1 MRIRVVG
8 LALPAV
14 IGMTA
19 AVTSCGS
26 APATVQPAAPATPS
40 ASGSAVSGSPAASLA
55 ASSSPAPLPAG
66 YTRIGGAAQGV
77 SVAAPASWAVVDPA
91 KESIKNAASKLD
103 LKGISAG
110 TLVQDLQ
117 TMQKLHGVMVVDA
130 KSAVD
135 DPSHFARNLN
145 AYCSTSGVTDTGSAG
160 VQLLRTGAAA
170 EFQQMGA
177 TNVTQKDIEVGGV
190 PGLETSYQLNSPNMG
205 TLYGS
210 QLEVL
215 PKANDACFVTLSVDA
230 REPAGNIL
238 SVAAATAQFP

>member
-8 LALPAV
+8 LALPVV
-14 IGMTA
+14 IGMTV

-26 APATVQPAAPATPS
+26 APVTAKPAAPATPS
-40 ASGSAVSGSPAASLA
+40 ASGSTASGRPAASSA
-55 ASSSPAPLPAG
+55 ASSSPAHVPAG
-66 YTRIGGAAQGV
+66 YTRIGGAAQGI
-77 SVAAPASWAVVDPA
+77 SVAAPASWAVVDPT
-91 KESIKNAASKLD
+91 KESVKTAAGKLD
-103 LKGISAG
+103 LKGVSAD

-117 TMQKLHGVMVVDA
+117 TMQKLHGIMVLDA
-130 KSAVD
+130 KSAAG
-135 DPSHFARNLN
+135 DPNHFARNLN

-160 VQLLRTGAAA
+160 VQLLRTGAVA

-177 TNVTQKDIEVGGV
+177 TNVAQKDIEVGGV

-205 TLYGS
+205 PIYGS

-215 PKANDACFVTLSVDA
+215 PKANAACFVTLSVDA
-230 REPAGNIL
+230 SEPAGNIL

>member
-8 LALPAV
+8 LALPVV
-14 IGMTA
+14 IGMTV

-26 APATVQPAAPATPS
+26 APATVKPAAPATLS
-40 ASGSAVSGSPAASLA
+40 ASGSAASGSPAASSA
-55 ASSSPAPLPAG
+55 ASSSPAPVPAG
-66 YTRIGGAAQGV
+66 YTRIGGAAQGI
-77 SVAAPASWAVVDPA
+77 SVAAPASWAVVDPT
-91 KESIKNAASKLD
+91 KDSIKNAASRLD
-103 LKGISAG
+103 LKGVSAD

-117 TMQKLHGVMVVDA
+117 TMQKLHGIMVVDA

-135 DPSHFARNLN
+135 DPNHFARNLN
-145 AYCSTSGVTDTGSAG
+145 AYCSTSGVTDKGSAG

-177 TNVTQKDIEVGGV
+177 TNVTQKDVVIGGV
-190 PGLETSYQLNSPNMG
+190 PGLETSYQLNSPNIG

-215 PKANDACFVTLSVDA
+215 PKADDACFVTLSVDA
-230 REPAGNIL
+230 SEPAGNIL
-238 SVAAATAQFP
+238 SVAAATAQFS

>member
-8 LALPAV
+8 LVLPVV

-26 APATVQPAAPATPS
+26 TPATVTPAAPATSS
-40 ASGSAVSGSPAASLA
+40 ASASAVSGRPVASSAASGA
-55 ASSSPAPLPAG
+55 PASVPAG
-66 YTRIGGAAQGV
+66 YTRIGGAAQGI
-77 SVAAPASWAVVDPA
+77 SVAAPASWAVVDPTR
-91 KESIKNAASKLD
+91 ESAKNAASKLAVPG
-103 LKGISAG
+103 LSAA
-110 TLVQDLQ
+110 TLAQDLEQ
-117 TMQKLHGVMVVDA
+117 MQKLHGIMVVDA

-145 AYCSTSGVTDTGSAG
+145 AYCNPSGVTDTGSAG
-160 VQLLRTGAAA
+160 LQLLRTGAAA
-170 EFQQMGA
+170 EFQQIGA
-177 TNVTQKDIEVGGV
+177 TNVTQKDTEIGGV
-190 PGLETSYQLNSPNMG
+190 PGLETSYQLNSPNVG

-215 PKANDACFVTLSVDA
+215 PKPNVACFVTLSVDA
-230 REPAGNIL
+230 SEPAGSIL

>member
-8 LALPAV
+8 LALPVV
-14 IGMTA
+14 IGMTV

-40 ASGSAVSGSPAASLA
+40 ASGSAVSGSPAASSA
-55 ASSSPAPLPAG
+55 ASSSPAAVPAG
-66 YTRIGGAAQGV
+66 YTRIGGATQGI
-77 SVAAPASWAVVDPA
+77 SVAAPASWAVVDPT
-91 KESIKNAASKLD
+91 KESINNAASKLD
-103 LKGISAG
+103 VPGLSAA
-110 TLVQDLQ
+110 TLAQDLQ
-117 TMQKLHGVMVVDA
+117 TMQKLHGIMVVDG

-135 DPSHFARNLN
+135 DPNHFARNLN
-145 AYCSTSGVTDTGSAG
+145 EYCASSGVTDTGSAG
-160 VQLLRTGAAA
+160 VQLLRSGAVA

-190 PGLETSYQLNSPNMG
+190 PGLETSYQLNSPNVG

-215 PKANDACFVTLSVDA
+215 PKANVACFVTLSVDA
-230 REPAGNIL
+230 SEPAGNIL